1 MTEDAYRWY
10 EKRKEGLGEEFLSEL
25 DVYYKK
31 LESTPEYCGIIK
43 KNYRQVNLKRFSFVI
58 VYEIIGNAVI
68 VFAVFHTGRNPKN
81 KFKD

>member
-1 MTEDAYRWY
+1 MAQEAYIWY
-10 EKRKEGLGEEFLSEL
+10 EKQKQGLGEEFLSES

-31 LESTPEYCGIIK
+31 LESAPEYYGKVK
-43 KNYRQVNLKRFSFVI
+43 KNYRQISLKRFSFVI
-58 VYEIIGNAVI
+58 VYEIMTNTVT